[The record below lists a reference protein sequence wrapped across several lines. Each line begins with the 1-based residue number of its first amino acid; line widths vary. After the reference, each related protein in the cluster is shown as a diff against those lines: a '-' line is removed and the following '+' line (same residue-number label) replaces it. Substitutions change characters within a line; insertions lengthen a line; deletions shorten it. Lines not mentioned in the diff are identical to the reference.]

1 MLQNV
6 SFELSELQDIE
17 SMVGRSLFTADLR
30 STLNQFENAKNFGS
44 LIIPKLKDPQECL
57 RVVQAQDLGSDMFR
71 AKLRERLLTVLR
83 MSEALSSKYHVVVAN
98 PPYLGGKGMNGPLGD
113 YAKKEYPDSKSDL
126 FAMFME
132 RTLALAVKRGMMA
145 MINMQSW
152 MFLSS
157 YEKLRG
163 KLLSDATLLSMAHL
177 GERGFDTIGGAVVST
192 TAFVFAKE
200 RHKDLKGEYV
210 RLIDGRNE
218 AEKANQFKQA
228 IKNPNCGWVVSGLC
242 K

>member
-1 MLQNV
+1 
-6 SFELSELQDIE
+6 
-17 SMVGRSLFTADLR
+17 
-30 STLNQFENAKNFGS
+30 
-44 LIIPKLKDPQECL
+44 
-57 RVVQAQDLGSDMFR
+57 
-71 AKLRERLLTVLR
+71 
-83 MSEALSSKYHVVVAN
+83 
-98 PPYLGGKGMNGPLGD
+98 MNGPLGD

-200 RHKDLKGEYV
+200 RHKDLRGEYV

-218 AEKANQFKQA
+218 AEKAKQFKEA
-228 IKNPNCGWVVSGLC
+228 IQNPKCGWFYQAYANDFENIPGSPIAYWLSPKMIAHFGAEKLSDFV
-242 K
+242 